1 MDSKQFKEKI
11 PRLALSEV
19 NQNPGSCY
27 NHIDADCLIPTFS
40 IEQINEKP
48 KENLED
54 QIDRL
59 NTILESML
67 CGINNQSIS
76 FVNLSKIQEDSFD
89 FLHSKTDTESK
100 IQNSLLANDSLEI
113 LLQFTTQL
121 QMKLQDLESKMNVF
135 KKITDPLEFKNHIE
149 GTLAKFLDHSNQVI
163 QDPSLSYD
171 IEQALNCFK
180 ATHEHSFMPFETFA
194 RVDKQVL
201 NESLLNESSIFIKQP
216 IKTDVECR
224 LQELE
229 SSVDL
234 YNSCLR
240 SLGTQLSNLTQTQ
253 VQYSGLCPEIELPR
267 FTSDVLSLISHI
279 LCKEKEIEL
288 QYKALPPINLNDHL
302 TVACTYD
309 EVLQINTRLQEIIHE
324 LSETGCD
331 NEYTIKV
338 GLLSI
343 GISVY
348 FDENSKS
355 KYYNSNLMNN
365 LLNNFCQNIDKR
377 SQSLAKAQTPSLE
390 SYTDRQKTHIN
401 SSTFIEE
408 LNEQILELTRKVVN
422 LQEINEMQE
431 DMFKNIETA
440 GEKRVEELE
449 TLLEEKMFE
458 IEVKNK
464 QIEAY
469 KKGMSNA
476 EIGNFINYAE
486 KIKEL
491 REKENVIKSEY
502 EKMELEKQ
510 KIVKQTIELLCN
522 KKMKEGIKDYKKRQ
536 DVEGSEK
543 RRYNSNRRD
552 GRFKRDLSVE
562 RSRNDIRSESNNWDI
577 KRSGSAKGLRC
588 KIRKDMEWG
597 CEEDD
602 DDDDEGERS
611 DKSKIF
617 LRVNRKYKDPDSC
630 ECSTI
635 YKTQKDIDS
644 IDISN
649 ILEKSEIIENPDK
662 SYYRSKSPDKSYY
675 RSKSPK
681 PVVPCQKT
689 DQSTETDTT
698 ETPLQQKT
706 TFEAECQTED
716 QNLEGT
722 GDLIQL
728 TQELNENY
736 SKLEDSCC
744 SENNEIIINNIKRIK
759 KRINEI
765 HTKQA
770 LIFTEKSIDYAE
782 RKLDIIEKELKKGS
796 RFQTSPNL
804 PNLTFQETLKRN
816 ERLEKCLSDLHI
828 LISNAENW
836 DLNEEKAK
844 FIRDKILYQQQK
856 AKFDKKRSLLK
867 QKICQVNDRQKKI
880 AEIEEELNE
889 KKIYLTVQGKKQD
902 CYRQAIEEEWARI
915 DSKRQDVLKCQ
926 KMIDDE
932 WKNLAEA
939 SESFETL
946 KKNEDLQGFSYR
958 ANCSQLMEKLSE
970 IEENAL
976 KVEVQQTKLE
986 NARKRLDEE
995 KTRLAEEWKKLEISK
1010 RISRDIERRRY

>member
-1 MDSKQFKEKI
+1 MDSNQFKEKI
-11 PRLALSEV
+11 PPLMLSGV
-19 NQNPGSCY
+19 NQHHGSYY
-27 NHIDADCLIPTFS
+27 NHSDADCLIPTFS
-40 IEQINEKP
+40 IENINEKP

-59 NTILESML
+59 NTILENML

-76 FVNLSKIQEDSFD
+76 FINLSKTKEDTFD
-89 FLHSKTDTESK
+89 YLHNKSDIESK
-100 IQNSLLANDSLEI
+100 IQNSLLTNDSLEI
-113 LLQFTTQL
+113 LMGFTSQL
-121 QMKLQDLESKMNVF
+121 QTKLQDLESKMQVF
-135 KKITDPLEFKNHIE
+135 KRITDPLEFKNYIE
-149 GTLAKFLDHSNQVI
+149 GTLGKFLDHSKQVI

-171 IEQALNCFK
+171 IEQALSCFK
-180 ATHEHSFMPFETFA
+180 ATHEQSFMPFDTFA

-201 NESLLNESSIFIKQP
+201 NESILNESSIFIKHP

-288 QYKALPPINLNDHL
+288 HYKVLPPINLNDRL
-302 TVACTYD
+302 AVACNYD

-355 KYYNSNLMNN
+355 KYYNSNLLTNS
-365 LLNNFCQNIDKR
+365 LQNFSQNIEKR
-377 SQSLAKAQTPSLE
+377 SQNLAKAQPPTPE
-390 SYTDRQKTHIN
+390 SYTDRPKTLQK
-401 SSTFIEE
+401 SSFFIEE
-408 LNEQILELTRKVVN
+408 LEDKILELTRKVIN

-431 DMFKNIETA
+431 NMFRDIDTA

-458 IEVKNK
+458 IELKNK

-469 KKGMSNA
+469 KKGMNST
-476 EIGNFINYAE
+476 EIGNFMNYAE

-491 REKENVIKSEY
+491 REKETIIKSEY

-510 KIVKQTIELLCN
+510 KIVKQTIELYCN
-522 KKMKEGIKDYKKRQ
+522 KRMTGDMNRQSKEGIRKKR
-536 DVEGSEK
+536 
-543 RRYNSNRRD
+543 YNTSSRRD
-552 GRFKRDLSVE
+552 EMCRRDLSVE
-562 RSRNDIRSESNNWDI
+562 GSRNDIRSESAHWGV

-588 KIRKDMEWG
+588 GMRRDMEWG
-597 CEEDD
+597 CDQDFE
-602 DDDDEGERS
+602 DEGERS

-635 YKTQKDIDS
+635 YKTQKDLDS

-662 SYYRSKSPDKSYY
+662 SYF

-681 PVVPCQKT
+681 PIPYQKT
-689 DQSTETDTT
+689 DQSTNTDIP
-698 ETPLQQKT
+698 EGNFQQKA
-706 TFEAECQTED
+706 TFEAECQTEN
-716 QNLEGT
+716 QNLEET
-722 GDLIQL
+722 GDLILL

-744 SENNEIIINNIKRIK
+744 SENNEIIIDNIKRIK

-796 RFQTSPNL
+796 RFQSSPKL

-816 ERLEKCLSDLHI
+816 EKLEKCLADLKN

-844 FIRDKILYQQQK
+844 FIRDKILFQQQK

-867 QKICQVNDRQKKI
+867 QKICQVNERQKKI

-889 KKIYLTVQGKKQD
+889 KKVYLTVQAKKQD

-915 DSKRQDVLKCQ
+915 DSKRQDVLKCE

-932 WKNLAEA
+932 WKNLSEA
-939 SESFETL
+939 SESFEKL
-946 KKNEDLQGFSYR
+946 KKNENLQGLSYR

-986 NARKRLDEE
+986 NARKRLEE
-995 KTRLAEEWKKLEISK
+995 DKTRLAEEWKKLELSK
-1010 RISRDIERRRY
+1010 RISRDMERRRY